1 MKAKGGR
8 GLGGCQWRE
17 VAALNTAAIEERS
30 MLLVRSGG
38 REGRY
43 VAGNVEHGTSKE
55 IESNDGRGTHFWSRR
70 IANN

>member
-8 GLGGCQWRE
+8 GLGGWRE
-17 VAALNTAAIEERS
+17 VAALGTAAIEERS

-43 VAGNVEHGTSKE
+43 VAGNVEHGISKE

-70 IANN
+70 IAND

>member
-8 GLGGCQWRE
+8 GLGGWRE
-17 VAALNTAAIEERS
+17 VAALDTAATERGVV
-30 MLLVRSGG
+30 LVRSGG

-70 IANN
+70 IAND